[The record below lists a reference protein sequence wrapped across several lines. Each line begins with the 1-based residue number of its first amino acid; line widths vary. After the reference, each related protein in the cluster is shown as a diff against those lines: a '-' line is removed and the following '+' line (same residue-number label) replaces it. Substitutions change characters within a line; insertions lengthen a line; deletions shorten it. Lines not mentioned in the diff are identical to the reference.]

1 MRRLALGG
9 VLAAAIAIL
18 ALPASSASAAAN
30 CLPDGSPLYVDY
42 ANSSVLFRDQVFKR
56 PGLILTMDDL
66 PTKQGDPASGF
77 RQAGAVTTYWDEH
90 LEKIVG
96 MPNSPAPAGSI
107 GPAAATLVANAKQS
121 SGCANPVI
129 ALNELIPPGSAS
141 ASAVAQ
147 YRANVLALIGAI
159 TNGGGHAVLALP
171 FTTPMGAGPAATFLQ
186 QASQQASLVLEI
198 YFNNNQLFQ
207 QGALLAS
214 RNIRIGF
221 RSQIAKLEAL
231 GIPAGDIGIMLGFQ
245 SGAGQDGREGLQPTA
260 SWLEMVKLQ
269 QLAAKTVAGD
279 TGIATIWSW
288 GWGTFNNPGS
298 ADPDKQAAACVYL
311 WTRDPTLC
319 NAPGSYNFDTDLTE
333 GQLSLPSGVQCGWNG
348 GKIKVRDLAR
358 LTRALK
364 GNAATAESALL
375 ERGVVNATARAPSRS
390 VTQAQAAIVKS
401 SFGGSAR
408 RYSRALRR
416 NKLGTTT
423 ARAIIADQIA
433 QGLVTTKVKPQTYTA
448 WLGGAETTALNTATC
463 LLDNIPTAG
472 HVALTTSFPFLRVAT
487 SSPKKPATPPTKKP
501 TSQPSSRSAARR

>member
-56 PGLILTMDDL
+56 PGLVLTMDDL
-66 PTKQGDPASGF
+66 PTKQSDPASGF

-96 MPNSPAPAGSI
+96 MPNSPASPGSI

-159 TNGGGHAVLALP
+159 TNSGGHAVLALP
-171 FTTPMGAGPAATFLQ
+171 STTPMGAGPAANFLQ

-245 SGAGQDGREGLQPTA
+245 SAAGQDGREGLQPTA

-288 GWGTFNNPGS
+288 GWGTFNNLGS

-333 GQLSLPSGVQCGWNG
+333 GQINLPGGVQCGWNG

-364 GNAATAESALL
+364 GNAATAQSALL

-390 VTQAQAAIVKS
+390 VTQAQQAIIKS

-408 RYSRALRR
+408 RYI
-416 NKLGTTT
+416 
-423 ARAIIADQIA
+423 ARAAPQQARHHHGARDHRRPDRPGPGHDQGQA
-433 QGLVTTKVKPQTYTA
+433 ETYTT
-448 WLGGAETTALNTATC
+448 WLGGAETTALSTATC
-463 LLDNIPTAG
+463 LLDAIPTAG

-487 SSPKKPATPPTKKP
+487 ASPKKPATPPTKKP

>member
-9 VLAAAIAIL
+9 VLTAAMAVFAI
-18 ALPASSASAAAN
+18 PAASAGAAAN

-42 ANSSVLFRDQVFKR
+42 ASASVTFRDQVFMR
-56 PGLILTMDDL
+56 PGLILTLDDL
-66 PTKQGDPASGF
+66 PTKQSNPAAGF

-96 MPNSPAPAGSI
+96 TPSSPTDPSEVAAD
-107 GPAAATLVANAKQS
+107 AATLIANAKQS
-121 SGCANPVI
+121 SGCGNPII
-129 ALNELIPPGSAS
+129 ALNELIPPGGAS
-141 ASAVAQ
+141 AFSVAQ
-147 YRANVLALIGAI
+147 YRANVLQLIGAI
-159 TNGGGHAVLALP
+159 TAGGGRAVLALP
-171 FTTPMGAGPAATFLQ
+171 FTTPTAAGPAANFLV

-221 RSQIAKLEAL
+221 RTQIAKFEAL
-231 GIPAGDIGIMLGFQ
+231 GIPAADLGIMLGFQ
-245 SGAGQDGREGLQPTA
+245 SGPGQQGREGLQPA
-260 SWLEMVKLQ
+260 ANWLEMVKLQ
-269 QLAAKTVAGD
+269 ELAAKQVTSD

-319 NAPGSYNFDTDLTE
+319 NAPGSYAFDTDLNE
-333 GQLSLPSGVQCGWNG
+333 GQIELPSGVQCGWAG
-348 GKIKVRDLAR
+348 GAIKVRDLAR

-364 GNAATAESALL
+364 GNQATAQTALL
-375 ERGVVNATARAPSRS
+375 ERGVVKATARAPSAS
-390 VTQAQAAIVKS
+390 VTKAQQAIVKATFKGS
-401 SFGGSAR
+401 SR

-416 NKLGTTT
+416 NKLGRTT

-433 QGLVTTKVKPQTYTA
+433 EQLVTQKVKPQPYAT
-448 WLGGAETTALNTATC
+448 WLGGQEATALTTTTC
-463 LLDNIPTAG
+463 LLDQIPTAG
-472 HVALTTSFPFLRVAT
+472 HVDLAKAFPFLRVAT
-487 SSPKKPATPPTKKP
+487 PKPKTAKPKQPPTTSSP
-501 TSQPSSRSAARR
+501 AARR

>member
-1 MRRLALGG
+1 
-9 VLAAAIAIL
+9 
-18 ALPASSASAAAN
+18 
-30 CLPDGSPLYVDY
+30 
-42 ANSSVLFRDQVFKR
+42 
-56 PGLILTMDDL
+56 
-66 PTKQGDPASGF
+66 
-77 RQAGAVTTYWDEH
+77 
-90 LEKIVG
+90 
-96 MPNSPAPAGSI
+96 
-107 GPAAATLVANAKQS
+107 
-121 SGCANPVI
+121 
-129 ALNELIPPGSAS
+129 
-141 ASAVAQ
+141 
-147 YRANVLALIGAI
+147 
-159 TNGGGHAVLALP
+159 
-171 FTTPMGAGPAATFLQ
+171 
-186 QASQQASLVLEI
+186 
-198 YFNNNQLFQ
+198 
-207 QGALLAS
+207 
-214 RNIRIGF
+214 
-221 RSQIAKLEAL
+221 
-231 GIPAGDIGIMLGFQ
+231 MLGFQ
-245 SGAGQDGREGLQPTA
+245 SAAGQDGREGLQPTA

-288 GWGTFNNPGS
+288 GWGTFSNLGS

-333 GQLSLPSGVQCGWNG
+333 GQINLPGGVQCGWNG

-364 GNAATAESALL
+364 GNAATAQSALL

-390 VTQAQAAIVKS
+390 VTQAQQAIIKS

-433 QGLVTTKVKPQTYTA
+433 QGLVTTKVKPQTYTT
-448 WLGGAETTALNTATC
+448 WLGGAETTALSTATC
-463 LLDNIPTAG
+463 LLDAIPTAG

-487 SSPKKPATPPTKKP
+487 ASPKKPATPPTKKP

>member
-66 PTKQGDPASGF
+66 PTKQSDPASGF

-96 MPNSPAPAGSI
+96 MPNSPASPGSI

-171 FTTPMGAGPAATFLQ
+171 STTPMARGPRGHLPPAGKPAGEPRAGDLLQQQPALPAGRAAGEPQHPHRLPQPDRQARGAGHPRRRHRDHARLP
-186 QASQQASLVLEI
+186 V
-198 YFNNNQLFQ
+198 
-207 QGALLAS
+207 
-214 RNIRIGF
+214 
-221 RSQIAKLEAL
+221 
-231 GIPAGDIGIMLGFQ
+231 
-245 SGAGQDGREGLQPTA
+245 GAGQDGREGLQPTA

-288 GWGTFNNPGS
+288 GWGTFNNLGS

-319 NAPGSYNFDTDLTE
+319 NAPGSYNFDTDVTE
-333 GQLSLPSGVQCGWNG
+333 GQINLPGGVQCGWNG

-364 GNAATAESALL
+364 GNAATAQSALL

-390 VTQAQAAIVKS
+390 VTQAQQAIIKS

-433 QGLVTTKVKPQTYTA
+433 QGLVTTKVKPQTYTT
-448 WLGGAETTALNTATC
+448 WLGGAETTALSTATC
-463 LLDNIPTAG
+463 LLDAIPTAG
-472 HVALTTSFPFLRVAT
+472 HVA
-487 SSPKKPATPPTKKP
+487 
-501 TSQPSSRSAARR
+501 